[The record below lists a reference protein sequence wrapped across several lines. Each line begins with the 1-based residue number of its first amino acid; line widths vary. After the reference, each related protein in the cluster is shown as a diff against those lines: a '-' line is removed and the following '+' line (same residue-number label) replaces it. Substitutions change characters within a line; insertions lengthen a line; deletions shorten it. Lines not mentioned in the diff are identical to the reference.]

1 MEILEWGIALVIA
14 IPIAGF
20 IASSWNPI
28 FGKQRGPSSFKE
40 GDDIK
45 TGPRGGRYRVTDK
58 GRKSYDVE

>member
-1 MEILEWGIALVIA
+1 MSIYQASEEENKQALREYEEKVAEATKKIES
-14 IPIAGF
+14 G
-20 IASSWNPI
+20 
-28 FGKQRGPSSFKE
+28 SF

>member
-1 MEILEWGIALVIA
+1 MQVLEWGIALLIA

-28 FGKQRGPSSFKE
+28 FGKQTGAFFE
-40 GDDIK
+40 DHGDDIK
-45 TGPRGGRYRVTDK
+45 TGPRGGRYRITDK